1 MPAFTL
7 DAEFL
12 TRLLGILLIDI
23 MLAGDNALVIAMA
36 ARSLPRHQQLWAR
49 IWGTMGAVV
58 LRIGFIAVA
67 TTLLKIP
74 WLQLA
79 GGALLVWIGVKLV
92 REDSGGELAV
102 RPARSIWN
110 ALWIIVMADAV
121 MSFDNVVAV
130 AGAAGGDLFLVVIGI
145 AISVP
150 LVVWGSGVLA
160 RLMRFP
166 WVVWLG
172 GGVLGFVAGHMV
184 CADKKVLEHV
194 PALAGWPGVVFSV
207 GLGAA
212 IFAYGAWYHYRGA
225 KAAH

>member
-1 MPAFTL
+1 VPHFTL
-7 DAEFL
+7 DAEFV

-23 MLAGDNALVIAMA
+23 MLAGDNALVIALA
-36 ARSLPRHQQLWAR
+36 ARTLPRHQQLWAR

-58 LRIGFIAVA
+58 LRIAFIAVA

-79 GGALLVWIGVKLV
+79 GGLLLIWIGVKLV
-92 REDSGGELAV
+92 REDGDTELAV
-102 RPARSIWN
+102 RPARSIWS
-110 ALWIIVMADAV
+110 AVWIIVMADAV

-130 AGAAGGDLFLVVIGI
+130 AGAAGGDLVLVAVGI

-172 GGVLGFVAGHMV
+172 GGVLGFVAGHMI
-184 CADKKVLEHV
+184 CADKSVLAWV
-194 PALAGWPGVVFSV
+194 PGLAAWPGIALA
-207 GLGAA
+207 LALAAA
-212 IFAYGAWYHYRGA
+212 IFAFGAWGHR
-225 KAAH
+225 HLVH